1 VRIVTYGAACSLD
14 GYIARSSGAVDWL
27 LWSKDVT
34 RVNSAYL
41 SRVDTILMGRKTY
54 EIGRELGAVATPG
67 YTTYVF
73 SRTLERA
80 PESGVNL
87 IREDATAFV
96 ADLRA
101 GAGKEICLMGGGEL
115 AATLF
120 AADLIDQVGV
130 NIQPL
135 LLGEGVP
142 LFRPMRRPI
151 ELELIQTE
159 QLARGCVYAVYRVRR
174 PGL

>member
-1 VRIVTYGAACSLD
+1 MRIVTYGAACSLD

-27 LWSKDVT
+27 VWSKDVT

-54 EIGRELGAVATPG
+54 EIGRTHGSVATPG

-73 SRTLERA
+73 SRTLERV
-80 PESGVNL
+80 PEPGVEL
-87 IREDATAFV
+87 IRGDAAAFV

-120 AADLIDQVGV
+120 AADLIDQVGL
-130 NIQPL
+130 NIHPL
-135 LLGEGVP
+135 LLGEGIP
-142 LFRPMRRPI
+142 LFRPMRRLI

-159 QLARGCVYAVYRVRR
+159 QLARGCVYAVYRVQR

>member
-1 VRIVTYGAACSLD
+1 MEQRAAWTATSR
-14 GYIARSSGAVDWL
+14 GPSGAVDWL
-27 LWSKDVT
+27 VWSKDVT

-54 EIGRELGAVATPG
+54 EIGRTHGSVATPG

-73 SRTLERA
+73 SRTLERV
-80 PESGVNL
+80 PEPGVEL
-87 IREDATAFV
+87 IRGDAAAFV

-130 NIQPL
+130 NIHPL
-135 LLGEGVP
+135 LLGKASRCFAP
-142 LFRPMRRPI
+142 
-151 ELELIQTE
+151 
-159 QLARGCVYAVYRVRR
+159 CV
-174 PGL
+174 G